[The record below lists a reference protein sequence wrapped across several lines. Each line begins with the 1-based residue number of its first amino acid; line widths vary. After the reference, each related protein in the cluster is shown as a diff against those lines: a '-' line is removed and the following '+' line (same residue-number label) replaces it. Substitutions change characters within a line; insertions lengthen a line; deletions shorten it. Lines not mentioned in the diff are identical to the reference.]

1 MKLFRTTLCALT
13 LAALLPG
20 LAGAQNYPD
29 KTMRLI
35 VPAAPGGASDL
46 LARIVAERLGQA
58 MGQPMIVDNRAGA
71 SGGIGA
77 QAVAK
82 AAADGH
88 TILLGGQGA
97 NVLNMVMFPEMGL
110 TTRDFAP
117 VSLLASG
124 PLLLLVAPSAPFKT
138 LPELITAARA
148 APGKYSFAS
157 IGQGS
162 AGHMAAE
169 ALMAKTGIKLLH
181 VPYKAGAQI
190 FTDTM
195 SGQVTMMFGIGVRNY
210 IDDGRL
216 RALGATT
223 LQRSA
228 IAPDIPSFAESGVK
242 DFEMDTWF
250 GLFLPSATP
259 APIVRRLA
267 DETAKV
273 VRAPDLAQR
282 LVNVGIVPRASTPEQ
297 FDAMIA
303 REIAMWTEVT
313 RNMSRK

>member
-1 MKLFRTTLCALT
+1 M
-13 LAALLPG
+13 
-20 LAGAQNYPD
+20 
-29 KTMRLI
+29 
-35 VPAAPGGASDL
+35 AP
-46 LARIVAERLGQA
+46 Q
-58 MGQPMIVDNRAGA
+58 Q
-71 SGGIGA
+71 
-77 QAVAK
+77 
-82 AAADGH
+82 
-88 TILLGGQGA
+88 
-97 NVLNMVMFPEMGL
+97 
-110 TTRDFAP
+110 
-117 VSLLASG
+117 
-124 PLLLLVAPSAPFKT
+124 PFKT

-162 AGHMAAE
+162 SGHMAAE
-169 ALMAKTGIKLLH
+169 ALMAKTGIKLLR

-250 GLFLPSATP
+250 GLFLPAATP
-259 APIVRRLA
+259 ATIVRKLA

-273 VRAPDLAQR
+273 VRAPDMAQR
-282 LVNVGIVPRASTPEQ
+282 LVNVGIVPRASTPAE
-297 FDAMIA
+297 FEAMIA
-303 REIAMWTEVT
+303 KEMAMWTEVT
-313 RNMSRK
+313 KNMSVK